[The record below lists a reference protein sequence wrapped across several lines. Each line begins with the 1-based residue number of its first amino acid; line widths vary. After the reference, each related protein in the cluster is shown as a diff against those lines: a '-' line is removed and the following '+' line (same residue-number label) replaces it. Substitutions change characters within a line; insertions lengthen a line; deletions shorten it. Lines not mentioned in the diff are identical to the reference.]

1 MKHAPLRFSIG
12 VCELIARLSEINR
25 GDELCELQTEGVGNG
40 GKERGDR
47 NVDSPPSLR
56 SYWVELSETGAPGK
70 LELARD
76 TRRSLVSGDT
86 CRSFHLLNDKHD
98 PHLHTILELSLT
110 ISQTRKKK
118 KHDGDGMVRGATS
131 FLNVFFIVVTAIY
144 ICLNCNNNV
153 LHINVNV

>member
-1 MKHAPLRFSIG
+1 MQFDQKECQLFHFLSPRFAFRQGCETRASPFFHWSLRADS
-12 VCELIARLSEINR
+12 RLSEINR
-25 GDELCELQTEGVGNG
+25 GDELCELQNEGVGDG

-86 CRSFHLLNDKHD
+86 CHAHD
-98 PHLHTILELSLT
+98 QQNPHLHTILEFSLT
-110 ISQTRKKK
+110 IAQTRKKN
-118 KHDGDGMVRGATS
+118 T
-131 FLNVFFIVVTAIY
+131 
-144 ICLNCNNNV
+144 
-153 LHINVNV
+153 